1 MQSERVRREAKLVF
15 AHAALTDVQVAR
27 KLRHDQRIAR
37 EGFGVAGA
45 DGRDAAIT
53 LRDWSL
59 TRRPAD
65 GAWLARLPGNDFS
78 FDLVFEPTQPVLL
91 QGDQGLSRKGP
102 DPGQASYYYSLPQMA
117 ARGRITLKG
126 RALEVSGQAW
136 LDHEWS
142 ESMHASRRPSAG
154 TGSG

>member
-1 MQSERVRREAKLVF
+1 MTSASRAK
-15 AHAALTDVQVAR
+15 
-27 KLRHDQRIAR
+27 
-37 EGFGVAGA
+37 GFGVAGA

-126 RALEVSGQAW
+126 RALEVSARPGWTMNGA
-136 LDHEWS
+136 
-142 ESMHASRRPSAG
+142 RPCCTRTPSAG